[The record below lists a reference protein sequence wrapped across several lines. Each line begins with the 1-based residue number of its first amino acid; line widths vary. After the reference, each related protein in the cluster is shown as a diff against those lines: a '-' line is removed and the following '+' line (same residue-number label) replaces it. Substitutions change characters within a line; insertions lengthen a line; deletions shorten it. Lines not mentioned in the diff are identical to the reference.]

1 MINFPINWLQS
12 GKIQYLLNLLGT
24 REDLDSLE
32 QLAIVTKVRQEM
44 STKDLKPDIKNII
57 AKTNIL
63 SIVQQILGFADNLN
77 PNIRYLKVSF
87 YSHQIC
93 IAWGDM
99 DPHEYW
105 LWRWRWH
112 SGNFRQEIWHNKLN
126 KFDIAR
132 KWSLNDR
139 SVHLALCQLCWWVSE
154 ASQHDPLRNVHNRG
168 HEPNSIWGR
177 EEQGFNPEGDPLEH
191 DVVC

>member
-1 MINFPINWLQS
+1 M
-12 GKIQYLLNLLGT
+12 LNLLGT

-93 IAWGDM
+93 IA
-99 DPHEYW
+99 
-105 LWRWRWH
+105 
-112 SGNFRQEIWHNKLN
+112 
-126 KFDIAR
+126 
-132 KWSLNDR
+132 
-139 SVHLALCQLCWWVSE
+139 
-154 ASQHDPLRNVHNRG
+154 
-168 HEPNSIWGR
+168 
-177 EEQGFNPEGDPLEH
+177 
-191 DVVC
+191 